1 MMGVLALSFSWVLA
15 IVTVQQNLTASISA
29 QTVADAVALAAV
41 ENGESAARELAE
53 LNDALVVSMTFF
65 NHVDQNIVDQNSVGL
80 AGDTAVVVIE
90 IDGVQAQATAS
101 TAP

>member
-41 ENGESAARELAE
+41 ENGESVARQLAE
-53 LNDALVVSMTFF
+53 LNDALFVSVTFY
-65 NHVDQNIVDQNSVGL
+65 NHVGQDIFGPNNVGQ